1 MKDEKK
7 NRINPSSFILHP
19 SNEAY
24 GSFAYAYDQALGQRF
39 FRASRR
45 LLRRVIEQY
54 PPRLK
59 THLDVGCGTAMTV
72 EYFQQ
77 LGYRSAGVD
86 LSIPML
92 QLGRHRSARLV
103 AGDMRALPLRG
114 SFARITS
121 LYDSLNHMKS
131 AADLTAAFRSIAR
144 VLDEDGLLLFDV
156 NHPDVYPR
164 IWGTDEPFVAEGR
177 GFHLEMATKFR
188 PRDRI
193 AQALVTGWAEVG
205 GKRVTIRE
213 LRQQRAYNER
223 EVVECL
229 AGAGLVPIEVTEF
242 DPYTESRKVKL
253 FFVCRHI
260 T

>member
-7 NRINPSSFILHP
+7 NRIHPSSFMLHP
-19 SNEAY
+19 SSEAY

-39 FRASRR
+39 FHAARR

-54 PPRLK
+54 PPRVK
-59 THLDVGCGTAMTV
+59 THLDVGCGTAITV

-77 LGYRSAGVD
+77 LGFRSAGVD

-92 QLGRHRSARLV
+92 QLGRLRSSRLV

-121 LYDSLNHMKS
+121 LYDTLNHLKS

-144 VLDEDGLLLFDV
+144 VLDADGLLLFDV

-164 IWGTDEPFVAEGR
+164 IWGTDEP
-177 GFHLEMATKFR
+177 
-188 PRDRI
+188 
-193 AQALVTGWAEVG
+193 
-205 GKRVTIRE
+205 
-213 LRQQRAYNER
+213 
-223 EVVECL
+223 
-229 AGAGLVPIEVTEF
+229 
-242 DPYTESRKVKL
+242 
-253 FFVCRHI
+253 
-260 T
+260 